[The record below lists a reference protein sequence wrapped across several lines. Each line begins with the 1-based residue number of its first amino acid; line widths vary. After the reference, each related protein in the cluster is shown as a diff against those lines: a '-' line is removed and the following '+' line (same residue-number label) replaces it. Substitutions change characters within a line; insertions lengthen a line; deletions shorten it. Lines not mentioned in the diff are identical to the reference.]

1 MQAKERLFL
10 NADKTRL
17 VKDGDKHAAFLYA
30 VPGDE
35 IPESAAKKFGLVD
48 GQLENGEAEAADALR
63 KKTEEEA
70 KAEAEAEAKA
80 KLEAEDKARADAE
93 AKAKAEAEAKAK
105 AEEETKLNAEK
116 EKKAT
121 PTNKEAKAT
130 AGNKEAKGGEN
141 KGK

>member
-17 VKDGDKHAAFLYA
+17 VKDGDKHAAYLYA

-48 GQLENGEAEAADALR
+48 GRLKGSDEAEAADALR
-63 KKTEEEA
+63 KKAEEKA
-70 KAEAEAEAKA
+70 KAEAE
-80 KLEAEDKARADAE
+80 DK
-93 AKAKAEAEAKAK
+93 KSKAEAEAKAK
-105 AEEETKLNAEK
+105 AEEEAKLNAEK
-116 EKKAT
+116 EKKAAA
-121 PTNKEAKAT
+121 NKEAKTT
-130 AGNKEAKGGEN
+130 AANKEAKGGEN